1 MNPTVLFNTSIR
13 TLKNHKARSFLT
25 ILGIMIGISA
35 IIITFSIG
43 RGAEEA
49 VASQILTMG
58 EDAVYIIPS
67 SFVKHGALRGG
78 TKTTRMRER
87 DIEIIQKLSPEVTQI
102 TPIHMTIQTIEYG
115 GNKVQLNV
123 SGASPSLI
131 KIDANTVKQGIY
143 FNENHIKQRS
153 NVIVL
158 GSKPVEK
165 LFGATNPI
173 GKYVLVNGHA
183 CQVIGILDAKPHYFG
198 PRDPNDQAFLPYTT
212 SKKICRMPDEA
223 SDELTAIAIKLQS
236 GTDSTM
242 FRRKIGNIMR
252 FVNNTQKEEEDP
264 FVIFDTQTLT
274 QVARDMAGII
284 RLFGLLA
291 ASISLIVGSIGVMN
305 IMLVSVKERTGEIG
319 LRMAIGATQKLIRL
333 QFLIESVT
341 LCVIGGVIGI
351 IIGILGQ
358 LAVTHWTTLTA
369 VMEIS
374 PMITSL
380 IVTILI
386 GIFFG
391 YYPAYQA
398 SQLNP
403 VEALLHK

>member
-1 MNPTVLFNTSIR
+1 MNITVLLSTSIR
-13 TLKNHKARSFLT
+13 TLKNHKVRSLLT
-25 ILGIMIGISA
+25 ILGIMIGIAA

-67 SFVKHGALRGG
+67 SFVKHGGLRGG
-78 TKTTRMRER
+78 AKTTRMRER
-87 DIEIIQKLSPEVTQI
+87 DIEIIQKLSPEVTHI
-102 TPIHMTIQTIEYG
+102 SPVHMSIQTLEYG
-115 GNKVQLNV
+115 GNKIQINLSGVQPCMIN
-123 SGASPSLI
+123 
-131 KIDANTVKQGIY
+131 IDANIVKRGFY
-143 FNENHIKQRS
+143 FDDTHVKRRS
-153 NVIVL
+153 NVIVI
-158 GSKPVEK
+158 GSKPAEK
-165 LFGATNPI
+165 LFGATDPI

-183 CQVIGILDAKPHYFG
+183 LQIIGVLDKKPHYFG
-198 PRDPNDQAFLPYTT
+198 PRDPNEQAYLPYTT
-212 SKKICRMPDEA
+212 SKKICRQPDEA
-223 SDELTAIAIKLQS
+223 SDELTAIAIRLQN
-236 GTDSTM
+236 GTDSTV

-252 FVNNTQKEEEDP
+252 FINNTQKTEEDP

-319 LRMAIGATQKLIRL
+319 LRLAIGATQRLIQL

-341 LCVIGGVIGI
+341 LCFIGGVIGI

-358 LAVTHWTTLTA
+358 LAISHGTSLTA
-369 VMEIS
+369 VMEAG
-374 PMITSL
+374 PMIVSL
-380 IVTILI
+380 IVTVLI

-403 VEALLHK
+403 VDALMHR

>member
-1 MNPTVLFNTSIR
+1 MNPAVLFNTSIR

-25 ILGIMIGISA
+25 ILGIMIGIAA
-35 IIITFSIG
+35 IIITFSVG

-49 VASQILTMG
+49 VAAQILTMG
-58 EDAVYIIPS
+58 EDAVYVIPS

-78 TKTTRMRER
+78 SKTTRMRER
-87 DIEIIQKLSPEVTQI
+87 DIEIIQNLSPEVIQI
-102 TPIHMTIQTIEYG
+102 TPMHMTIQTIERA
-115 GNKVQLNV
+115 GNKIQLNIT
-123 SGASPSLI
+123 GANPNLI
-131 KIDANTVKQGIY
+131 KIDANKVKQGIY
-143 FNENHIKQRS
+143 FNEVHLKQRS

-165 LFGATNPI
+165 LFGAENPI
-173 GKYVLVNGHA
+173 GKFVLVNGHS
-183 CQVIGILDAKPHYFG
+183 CQVIGVLESKPHYFG
-198 PRDPNDQAFLPYTT
+198 PRDPNDQAFMPFTT
-212 SKKICRMPDEA
+212 SKKICKMPDEPI
-223 SDELTAIAIKLQS
+223 DELTAMAMKLQA
-236 GTDSTM
+236 GTDSTV
-242 FRRKIGNIMR
+242 FRRKLGNMMR
-252 FVNNTQKEEEDP
+252 FANNTQKEEEDP

-284 RLFGLLA
+284 RLFGLIA

-341 LCVIGGVIGI
+341 LCFIGGVIGVLM
-351 IIGILGQ
+351 GLLGQ
-358 LAVTHWTTLTA
+358 FAISHGTTLAA
-369 VMEIS
+369 VIEIG
-374 PMITSL
+374 PMLMSL
-380 IVTILI
+380 LVTILI
-386 GIFFG
+386 GVFFG